1 MKTTERQGIKMRQ
14 IIGYMEY
21 DIRNIKQGLGLMAAI
36 LGGVSVISM
45 HNGNSVLA
53 MVYPFFC
60 AIILCSTFFN
70 VTKTGPLIFSA
81 LLPGTNLQKILGRFL
96 GEAVIIAA
104 CTVFW
109 LATSRVMEIFGND
122 TDTPF
127 PIVAIVLGITLFSVA
142 CQNVMLY
149 LVGSLLGAQLIGL
162 IRMLPGFIM
171 FFGLMFFVDKMDG
184 AGLEGI
190 FNTISGNMERMGLA
204 ALAAGLL
211 SMVIGIFLSWII
223 LQHKDEV

>member
-70 VTKTGPLIFSA
+70 VTKTGPLIFSS

-109 LATSRVMEIFGND
+109 LATSRVMGIFGND

-149 LVGSLLGAQLIGL
+149 LVGSLLGVQLIGL

-190 FNTISGNMERMGLA
+190 FNTISGNMERIGLA
-204 ALAAGLL
+204 ALAAGLF